1 MVILNLFWKGY
12 EDGDLTNLRFSL
24 IKVRFKYLLLLLNT
38 ENFLER
44 R

>member
-24 IKVRFKYLLLLLNT
+24 IKVGLKCLIFLTNT
-38 ENFLER
+38 RNILER